1 MLVGGRD
8 PDDPGGKTRFLGSCM
23 NARWSKLAYWSPS
36 LGGRGG
42 GAALLLFWAGPSAGA
57 GEAEEELE
65 EEESERPRCAVRAAA
80 ELVLAARVGVSE
92 GVVV

>member
-1 MLVGGRD
+1 M
-8 PDDPGGKTRFLGSCM
+8 
-23 NARWSKLAYWSPS
+23 
-36 LGGRGG
+36 
-42 GAALLLFWAGPSAGA
+42 LLFWAGPSAVS

-80 ELVLAARVGVSE
+80 ELVLGAKVVLAARVGVAE